1 MIDIVSSFKLLGV
14 WQQENLKWNTHIEKI
29 ARNSSKSLF
38 CLRERRRLNLATE
51 VGIMCYQTKM
61 RSLLEYGAP
70 IWAGIPQYL
79 INKVERIQTRSLRIL
94 ALPKDSLPSMLQ
106 RRDSLIFTLY
116 KRLKNNSSNPCNKFI
131 PLTVDHP
138 YSLKIISNHSHIA
151 S

>member
-1 MIDIVSSFKLLGV
+1 
-14 WQQENLKWNTHIEKI
+14 
-29 ARNSSKSLF
+29 
-38 CLRERRRLNLATE
+38 
-51 VGIMCYQTKM
+51 M

-79 INKVERIQTRSLRIL
+79 VNKVESIQTRSLRIL

-106 RRDSLIFTLY
+106 RRDSLIFREY
-116 KRLKNNSSNPCNKFI
+116 KRIKNDSSNPCNKFI